1 MMYSCPI
8 WGDKENGIHGDLK
21 YGSTPGDLEAAQQRK
36 IQIIIRKA
44 RLRPGDRLL
53 EIGSGWG
60 AMAIAVCATSRVL
73 GLSKLTRSSLLQA
86 AKLGCI
92 VDTVTLSKEQLTLV
106 EERAG
111 AAGVAER
118 IRVHLCDYRDLPKDF
133 EHSFD
138 ALISTEMIEVGIING
153 NVGMIQY

>member
-8 WGDKENGIHGDLK
+8 WEDGENGIHGDLK

-36 IQIIIRKA
+36 IQSIIRKA

-73 GLSKLTRSSLLQA
+73 GL
-86 AKLGCI
+86 
-92 VDTVTLSKEQLTLV
+92 
-106 EERAG
+106 
-111 AAGVAER
+111 
-118 IRVHLCDYRDLPKDF
+118 
-133 EHSFD
+133 
-138 ALISTEMIEVGIING
+138 
-153 NVGMIQY
+153 